1 MCAVITVIGSST
13 YTAKEEK
20 KEIITTV
27 AIYQNIVIT
36 INDLLMMAIFKKED
50 RFNYYLSFFHAKKE
64 DSHEQTRTQS
74 SLQPYH

>member
-36 INDLLMMAIFKKED
+36 INDLLMMATFKMED
-50 RFNYYLSFFHAKKE
+50 RSFIPVVFHVQVGGLS
-64 DSHEQTRTQS
+64 
-74 SLQPYH
+74 

>member
-36 INDLLMMAIFKKED
+36 INDLLMMATFKKED
-50 RFNYYLSFFHAKKE
+50 RSFIPVVFHVQEGRLS
-64 DSHEQTRTQS
+64 
-74 SLQPYH
+74 

>member
-36 INDLLMMAIFKKED
+36 INDLLMMATFKKED
-50 RFNYYLSFFHAKKE
+50 RSFIPVVFHVQEGGLS
-64 DSHEQTRTQS
+64 
-74 SLQPYH
+74 

>member
-36 INDLLMMAIFKKED
+36 INDLLMMATFKKEA
-50 RFNYYLSFFHAKKE
+50 RSFIPVVFHVQAGGLSGTNE
-64 DSHEQTRTQS
+64 N
-74 SLQPYH
+74 

>member
-36 INDLLMMAIFKKED
+36 INDLLMMATFKKED
-50 RFNYYLSFFHAKKE
+50 RFNHYLSFFHAKKGG
-64 DSHEQTRTQS
+64 QS
-74 SLQPYH
+74 